1 MTISLEKKIG
11 VGLVAVLV
19 LLLGIGFISY
29 RSTTDLIDREVRVAQ
44 THQVRETI
52 EHLLS
57 LMEDLESTQRID
69 LLTGESQYLQS
80 YRKVGQSVEE
90 ALRNLNDLT
99 SDNQTQQQHLL
110 ALRSLIDLRL
120 SQLKHVIDLRDAGR
134 IEAKE
139 LKIRLHTGKETMD
152 KIKSA
157 IGELRDQ
164 EQVLLTN
171 SSKQAVRAASF
182 TLSLIIGGTFLT
194 IVLAIGGGALI
205 FYDLS
210 KRRQA
215 ERDVLAG
222 QARQELILRTLP
234 VVMYSAKPSGDYGA
248 LWVSENIEPITGFSP
263 QHFLDDSSFW
273 ASRLHTHD
281 RERTLM
287 EFEKLPQGSTSGDG
301 IPLANTQRR
310 VPLVSRR
317 GGVDSAIGRNPTG
330 NHRPLDRRH
339 RTKTSG

>member
-1 MTISLEKKIG
+1 MNISLEKKIG

-57 LMEDLESTQRID
+57 LMEDLESMQRID

-80 YRKVGQSVEE
+80 YREAGHSVEE
-90 ALRNLNDLT
+90 ALRNLTDLT

-120 SQLKHVIDLRDAGR
+120 AQLKNVIDLRDAGK
-134 IEAKE
+134 IQANE
-139 LKIRLHTGKETMD
+139 LKVRLHTGKETMD
-152 KIKSA
+152 KIKMA
-157 IGELRDQ
+157 LGEMQDQ

-222 QARQELILRTLP
+222 QARQALILRTLP

-248 LWVSENIEPITGFSP
+248 LWVSENIEAMTGFSP
-263 QHFLDDSSFW
+263 RSL
-273 ASRLHTHD
+273 L
-281 RERTLM
+281 
-287 EFEKLPQGSTSGDG
+287 G
-301 IPLANTQRR
+301 
-310 VPLVSRR
+310 
-317 GGVDSAIGRNPTG
+317 
-330 NHRPLDRRH
+330 
-339 RTKTSG
+339 